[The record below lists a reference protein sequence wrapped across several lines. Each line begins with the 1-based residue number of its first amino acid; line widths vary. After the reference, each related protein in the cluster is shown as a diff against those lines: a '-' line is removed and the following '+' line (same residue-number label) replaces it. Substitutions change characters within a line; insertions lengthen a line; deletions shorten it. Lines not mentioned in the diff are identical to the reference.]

1 MSMNSIRYVGTG
13 KQGQH
18 VYQISF
24 SVNHGV
30 SWNKK
35 ELKPG
40 NTFIFP
46 PSMTDIN
53 LDGMPLQ
60 KDRSYVIRNG
70 NLAIV

>member
-40 NTFIFP
+40 NTFIKSFP
-46 PSMTDIN
+46 
-53 LDGMPLQ
+53 
-60 KDRSYVIRNG
+60 IRRTIG
-70 NLAIV
+70 AP